1 MKYLAL
7 KCTIIEIKNS
17 QDKLKNWMEIIEKTL
32 NLKIDLGKSSDM
44 YKRSTDIF

>member
-7 KCTIIEIKNS
+7 GCTIIEVKNS
-17 QDKLKNWMEIIEKTL
+17 QDKLKNWIEIIEKML

-44 YKRSTDIF
+44 